1 MISCHFDVY
10 SGGVGGNGGGGGGVG
25 TSNEPLLNESF
36 SDQGEGESPVKGGRM
51 TRLRARGG
59 VRDRPPIID
68 EDDDDML
75 FNPAPVSSRKRKA
88 PGPRKAPVERVEK
101 EKQVVE
107 KVPVERERVAVD
119 RDRDVTQDET
129 SLYYIIRHSK
139 SAIASIVDEWIET
152 YKQDRDTALMVL
164 MQFFINASGCKGR
177 ITAEMSTFMEHSVI
191 IRKMTEE
198 FDEVSKLVGKTTIL
212 PNILMKMNACVS
224 FGSHRKVV
232 NIH

>member
-1 MISCHFDVY
+1 MHCS
-10 SGGVGGNGGGGGGVG
+10 GVGGGV
-25 TSNEPLLNESF
+25 SIDPHNESF

-75 FNPAPVSSRKRKA
+75 FNPAPVSARKRKA
-88 PGPRKAPVERVEK
+88 AGPRKAPVERVEK

-107 KVPVERERVAVD
+107 KAPVERERVAVD

-198 FDEVSKLVGKTTIL
+198 FDEVSEAEKKRTLRQQSYQYKICTR
-212 PNILMKMNACVS
+212 
-224 FGSHRKVV
+224 RKVAS
-232 NIH
+232 IR

>member
-1 MISCHFDVY
+1 MHYFDTCSG
-10 SGGVGGNGGGGGGVG
+10 SGGDIGGGVA
-25 TSNEPLLNESF
+25 NDPHNESF

-75 FNPAPVSSRKRKA
+75 FNPAPVSARKRKA
-88 PGPRKAPVERVEK
+88 PGPRKERVHVERVEK

-107 KVPVERERVAVD
+107 KAPIERERVAVD

-129 SLYYIIRHSK
+129 SLYYVIRHSK

-198 FDEVSKLVGKTTIL
+198 FDEVSEMEPKSVIFF
-212 PNILMKMNACVS
+212 MKKFKIGFCFS
-224 FGSHRKVV
+224 FGVCRKVA
-232 NIH
+232 NIR

>member
-1 MISCHFDVY
+1 
-10 SGGVGGNGGGGGGVG
+10 
-25 TSNEPLLNESF
+25 
-36 SDQGEGESPVKGGRM
+36 M

-68 EDDDDML
+68 EDEDDVML
-75 FNPAPVSSRKRKA
+75 FQQIQPKAPARKRKA
-88 PGPRKAPVERVEK
+88 PTPRKPAAERVEK

-107 KVPVERERVAVD
+107 RVPVDRERAPVD
-119 RDRDVTQDET
+119 RDRDVTQDES

-152 YKQDRDTALMVL
+152 YKEDRDTALMVL

-177 ITAEMSTFMEHSVI
+177 ITAEMSTSLEHSVI

-198 FDEVSKLVGKTTIL
+198 FDEVNLMSNLV
-212 PNILMKMNACVS
+212 P
-224 FGSHRKVV
+224 F
-232 NIH
+232 